1 MLQKLYSVITTGPR
15 EAIRGRRMVR
25 GPVEKSASLEGLL
38 AILNDRDRINDQL
51 RSQLAGF
58 DREELAEGIRSIK
71 RLLDCC
77 LIAMAWAMFA
87 CNYFDRSC
95 LAAAELMGLRT
106 DLSMNSNEYGLAMM
120 LMFIA
125 YVLAQVPSNLYLAK
139 GRPSI
144 YLPTAMVLWG
154 SVCTSTAFVRTPGA
168 LYAARSLLGLLEA
181 PFSVG
186 CLFLISSW
194 YTRTELGLRS
204 AILLSAPMM
213 ANAFTGVI
221 AFGIHD
227 SVDGAYGLEGWRW
240 LFIVGG
246 SVTIIIACIAFFTL
260 PDYPHNT
267 RWLYEEERALA
278 QLRLIA
284 DRGAS
289 EYDVSRV
296 VGLKMAFN
304 SWQVWT
310 FAGMYFLLAIGAS
323 LHNFFPSVVQTLGF
337 SRNTTLW
344 MTAPPYLL
352 AVVVAIS
359 AALSA
364 DRLRNASSHII
375 GTTALAIVGFLM
387 FLLEQSTGRRDVW
400 ARYASTFL
408 MIAGAHAANPIVL
421 GWAQKTVRQPREMR
435 ATAIAIVNTSGT
447 IAQIATSELYPKRW
461 APRYIQSMSLNT
473 ACALAAVLLAIFM
486 REALRR
492 ANKKLDLVGN
502 AVGGEAQTPGPS
514 NNEQRQGVVSTYRY
528 VT

>member
-1 MLQKLYSVITTGPR
+1 MLQKLYSVVTTGPR
-15 EAIRGRRMVR
+15 RAIRGRRMVR
-25 GPVEKSASLEGLL
+25 GPVEKSASSEGLL
-38 AILNDRDRINDQL
+38 AVLDAPDRVSEQL
-51 RSQLAGF
+51 RNELAGF
-58 DREELAEGIRSIK
+58 DQEELAKGIRAIK

-77 LIAMAWAMFA
+77 LIAMAWTMFA

-95 LAAAELMGLRT
+95 LTLSELMGLRS

-120 LMFIA
+120 LLFIA

-139 GRPSI
+139 GRPSV
-144 YLPTAMVLWG
+144 YLPTAMLLWG
-154 SVCTSTAFVRTPGA
+154 CVCTTTAFVKTPGA
-168 LYAARSLLGLLEA
+168 LYAVRSLLGLLEA
-181 PFSVG
+181 PFCVG

-213 ANAFTGVI
+213 ANAFAGVI

-227 SVDGAYGLEGWRW
+227 SIDGACGLEGWRW

-246 SVTIIIACIAFFTL
+246 AVTIIIACIAFFTL

-289 EYDVSRV
+289 EYDVSRI
-296 VGLKMAFN
+296 VGLKMALN
-304 SWQVWT
+304 SWQVWM
-310 FAGMYFLLAIGAS
+310 FAGMYFLLAIGTS
-323 LHNFFPSVVQTLGF
+323 LHNFFPSVVQTLDF
-337 SRNTTLW
+337 SRTTTLW
-344 MTAPPYLL
+344 MTAPPYLF

-359 AALSA
+359 TALSA
-364 DRLRNASSHII
+364 DRHRNASFHII
-375 GTTALAIVGFLM
+375 GTTALAIVGYLL
-387 FLLEQSTGRRDVW
+387 FLLEQSTDRGDVW

-408 MIAGAHAANPIVL
+408 MIAGAHAANPMVL
-421 GWAQKTVRQPREMR
+421 GWTQKTVPQPREMR

-473 ACALAAVLLAIFM
+473 A
-486 REALRR
+486 
-492 ANKKLDLVGN
+492 
-502 AVGGEAQTPGPS
+502 
-514 NNEQRQGVVSTYRY
+514 
-528 VT
+528 

>member
-1 MLQKLYSVITTGPR
+1 
-15 EAIRGRRMVR
+15 
-25 GPVEKSASLEGLL
+25 
-38 AILNDRDRINDQL
+38 
-51 RSQLAGF
+51 
-58 DREELAEGIRSIK
+58 
-71 RLLDCC
+71 
-77 LIAMAWAMFA
+77 
-87 CNYFDRSC
+87 
-95 LAAAELMGLRT
+95 
-106 DLSMNSNEYGLAMM
+106 MNSNEYGLAMM
-120 LMFIA
+120 LLFIA
-125 YVLAQVPSNLYLAK
+125 YVFAQVPSNLYLAK

-154 SVCTSTAFVRTPGA
+154 CVCTSTAFVRTPGA
-168 LYAARSLLGLLEA
+168 LYAVRFLLGLLEA
-181 PFSVG
+181 PFCVG

-227 SVDGAYGLEGWRW
+227 SIDGAYGLEGWRW

-246 SVTIIIACIAFFTL
+246 SITIVMACIAFFTL

-278 QLRLIA
+278 QLRLVA

-289 EYDVSRV
+289 EYDVSRF
-296 VGLKMAFN
+296 VGLKMALN

-310 FAGMYFLLAIGAS
+310 FAGMYFLLAIGTS

-352 AVVVAIS
+352 AVVIAIS
-359 AALSA
+359 TALSA
-364 DRLRNASSHII
+364 DRLRNASFHII
-375 GTTALAIVGFLM
+375 GTATFAIVGFLL
-387 FLLEQSTGRRDVW
+387 FLLEQSTDRGDIW

-447 IAQIATSELYPKRW
+447 IAQVSHDCLSPLIR
-461 APRYIQSMSLNT
+461 
-473 ACALAAVLLAIFM
+473 
-486 REALRR
+486 
-492 ANKKLDLVGN
+492 
-502 AVGGEAQTPGPS
+502 
-514 NNEQRQGVVSTYRY
+514 GVVSRRLRSNHC
-528 VT
+528 